1 MAFPGVS
8 EGGQDLT
15 LTIAHIQ
22 LLALGLGRYTWGPSP
37 TQVPLQLWE
46 GPSWEERHRP
56 NLDLTSRA
64 KQLQEALML
73 VVVPDTSAYT
83 SLQKRQ
89 RTWKFHFAIKEKPHN
104 PVNLQ
109 SHPAPDPRQGDSG
122 QGTMEPGKLVRL
134 YC

>member
-1 MAFPGVS
+1 MA
-8 EGGQDLT
+8 
-15 LTIAHIQ
+15 
-22 LLALGLGRYTWGPSP
+22 
-37 TQVPLQLWE
+37 VPLQLWE
-46 GPSWEERHRP
+46 CPSWEEAP

-83 SLQKRQ
+83 SLQKQQ

-109 SHPAPDPRQGDSG
+109 SHPAPDPRQGTVDRG
-122 QGTMEPGKLVRL
+122 QWSQENLFIYTADGICL
-134 YC
+134 